1 MSLNVAVAAHW
12 NATVLLFQ
20 TRIDRIGARVIGFF
34 PVPLWCHFGWA
45 SEEARID
52 LPHHPVV
59 LWWSCSWTEERRL
72 LLTTASHECNV
83 FVLASKN
90 TYPLSHTHIQDTD
103 NDWQSTLL
111 GRVKYGQHNH
121 LWAVL
126 GFVFACCITVYR
138 WTFSGPSHYMLHG
151 GGGIGGGIALNDPV
165 KGKGKFSLHRRQTM
179 GQATKEK
186 KILWKKGVS
195 IKCAAAFGHMQPFW
209 GVLGPKKGAFSVAY
223 PSTAGRR
230 ETNIYHA

>member
-1 MSLNVAVAAHW
+1 MGGIDQKIRLGLLLPCSASLAPCLPDVCLFFIGTILFYLFLIFISCAVSLNVAVAAHW

-151 GGGIGGGIALNDPV
+151 GGGHWRWN
-165 KGKGKFSLHRRQTM
+165 S
-179 GQATKEK
+179 TKRP
-186 KILWKKGVS
+186 
-195 IKCAAAFGHMQPFW
+195 C
-209 GVLGPKKGAFSVAY
+209 
-223 PSTAGRR
+223 
-230 ETNIYHA
+230 